1 MKLPDLSIN
10 KPVTVTMIFLGI
22 VLMGLI
28 SLGRLPQELFP
39 AISYPQLTIVT
50 TYENAAPEEVETL
63 ITKII
68 EEAVGTVSNL
78 KRISSTS
85 KEGVSLVT
93 TEFNWGTNMDFASLG
108 VREKID
114 LIKERL
120 PLGSS
125 EPIVMKFNPF

>member
-22 VLMGLI
+22 MLLGLI

-50 TYENAAPEEVETL
+50 LYENAAPEEIESL

-68 EEAVGTVSNL
+68 EETVGTVANL
-78 KRISSTS
+78 KRISSIS

-93 TEFNWGTNMDFASLG
+93 TEFTWGTNMDFASLAG
-108 VREKID
+108 GE
-114 LIKERL
+114 
-120 PLGSS
+120 
-125 EPIVMKFNPF
+125 